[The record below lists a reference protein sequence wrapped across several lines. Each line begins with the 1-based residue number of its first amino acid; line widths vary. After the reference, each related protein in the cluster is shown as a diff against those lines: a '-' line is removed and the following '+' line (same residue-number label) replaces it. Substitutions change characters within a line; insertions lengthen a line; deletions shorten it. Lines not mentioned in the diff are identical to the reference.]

1 MGDQTQAYDIFQTPL
16 SSGYPLPLRLII
28 DNKTQAVPYLSE
40 NGETFFGRILF
51 EIIMFLGDNWKSVQH
66 LIGAR
71 KNMRAKGS
79 QQRTNVPT
87 ITTIIRVILINNNSI
102 SVTQN
107 NNYHHKGY
115 PKQELPS
122 LGLS

>member
-1 MGDQTQAYDIFQTPL
+1 LHWQSVKRL
-16 SSGYPLPLRLII
+16 LRLII

-40 NGETFFGRILF
+40 NGEKFVGQILF
-51 EIIMFLGDNWKSVQH
+51 EIIMFLGDNWKSVPH

-87 ITTIIRVILINNNSI
+87 ITTIIRVIL
-102 SVTQN
+102 N
-107 NNYHHKGY
+107 NNYHC
-115 PKQELPS
+115 
-122 LGLS
+122 

>member
-1 MGDQTQAYDIFQTPL
+1 MHWQSVKRF
-16 SSGYPLPLRLII
+16 LRLII

-40 NGETFFGRILF
+40 NGEKFVGQILF

-87 ITTIIRVILINNNSI
+87 ITTIIRVILNNK
-102 SVTQN
+102 
-107 NNYHHKGY
+107 YHHYGY
-115 PKQELPS
+115 PKQ
-122 LGLS
+122 

>member
-1 MGDQTQAYDIFQTPL
+1 LYWQSVKRF
-16 SSGYPLPLRLII
+16 LRLFI

-40 NGETFFGRILF
+40 NGEKFVGQILF
-51 EIIMFLGDNWKSVQH
+51 EIIIFHGDKWKSVQH

-87 ITTIIRVILINNNSI
+87 ITTIIRVIL
-102 SVTQN
+102 N
-107 NNYHHKGY
+107 NNYHY
-115 PKQELPS
+115 
-122 LGLS
+122 